1 MTDLQ
6 IQYQN
11 LLLNRSKTEKELAL
25 EQARVDEVQR
35 HNLVTEQVAQ
45 EQNKIAWHQA
55 ESARINASASMMN
68 AGSNRMNA
76 ETNRLNYYVNEKNAE
91 TNRLNYYVNEKNAQT
106 NAWNAA
112 INAQNAATNAKNAE
126 TNRLY
131 YSLEAQY
138 QPFKIA
144 ETRARTAN
152 DWAQTKDLNDKTA
165 NEFWKAQSKYYRA
178 KSFGESMQAVGEMQR
193 IISGY
198 YTAGAQLTKAQIRE
212 YLDKHESDYWA
223 SVVKLNKINGAATTV
238 NTANNV
244 FKTITG
250 MLSPF
255 AAVANS
261 VGTSSGYSWH
271 TNGTGYTYY
280 TQ

>member
-11 LLLNRSKTEKELAL
+11 LLLNRAKTEQELAL
-25 EQARVDEVQR
+25 EQARVDETQR

-76 ETNRLNYYVNEKNAE
+76 ETNRFNAE

-144 ETRARTAN
+144 ETRSRTAAN
-152 DWAQTKDLNDKTA
+152 WAQTKDLDSKTA
-165 NEFWKAQSKYYRA
+165 NEFWKAQSKYYKA
-178 KSFGESMQAVGEMQR
+178 KTFGEGMQAVGEMQK

-198 YTAGAQLTKAQIRE
+198 YPAATQLTKAQIRE
-212 YLDKHESDYWA
+212 YLDKHESDYWD
-223 SVVKLNKINGAATTV
+223 SVVRLNKIEGTATTV

-244 FKTITG
+244 LRTITG
-250 MLSPF
+250 MISPIASLTKSTVG
-255 AAVANS
+255 AAS
-261 VGTSSGYSWH
+261 KYGLT
-271 TNGTGYTYY
+271 TNGTSYTYY